1 MTTPPFSRRAGA
13 HPPAN
18 GNVRGW
24 SRVARRF
31 LRGTVRCWLL
41 ASLLSFWL
49 ALLALVVPLSARAD
63 SNSLTSYG
71 ATASGWAL
79 QPYIVNDSF
88 INVPAAD
95 QSTPFVFVSMDN
107 TPGAQAN
114 ASYFFP
120 GTAVNAVPNTQGIP
134 VSVPVG
140 VEARYPG
147 TSPASG
153 QVGTFNDGVAS
164 QAAAGSQ
171 SAQASE
177 GYALA
182 QSAIASYQFAPTI
195 PATPGTGVPPVPGA
209 PTVPPVPTLPGGAA
223 PTPTSHAGGASTPTP
238 APGSSKTPTPTPAAC
253 LLPPVCLYSAL
264 PVEQSAQT
272 AQGTGTLTP
281 FTLPDPVEQQLA
293 AALKAAE
300 LANPSLLNLAGG
312 HLPTTNAN
320 LPYAGADVSSEAA
333 TRATDSGVVVA
344 VVTRAQHVELLQGL
358 ITFASVDSTLQA
370 TAPASQA
377 HGTGSIIT
385 RITGA
390 AIAGIPV
397 TIDEK
402 GITVNDQ
409 HASADQIQALSDQ
422 LDAALAKAG
431 IHITLTKS
439 VTKGD
444 AGFWEGAGAGL
455 EVTAEL
461 NPAGAGLPSPASG
474 VPATHVDFSL
484 GKVSASIFATPA
496 SDSGGGNGGGDGG
509 GGYGGDGGCF
519 FCGGG
524 DGGSGGGNGS
534 GTGTQPAKHSGSK
547 TFSLL
552 AGLSGGQLLA
562 LVFVVQ
568 GVSTGAVAATA
579 GLTDARAKAAETAIE
594 EESK

>member
-18 GNVRGW
+18 DSARGW
-24 SRVARRF
+24 SHIARRF
-31 LRGTVRCWLL
+31 LRGAARRWLL

-63 SNSLTSYG
+63 TNSLTSYG

-107 TPGAQAN
+107 TPGAQAK

-134 VSVPVG
+134 ASVPVG

-153 QVGTFNDGVAS
+153 NVGGFNDGVAS

-209 PTVPPVPTLPGGAA
+209 PTVPPVPTLPGGAT
-223 PTPTSHAGGASTPTP
+223 PTPTPHAGGGSTPTP
-238 APGSSKTPTPTPAAC
+238 APGSSATPTPTPAKC
-253 LLPPVCLYSAL
+253 VLPPVCLYSAL
-264 PVEQSAQT
+264 PVEPSAQS

-281 FTLPDPVEQQLA
+281 FKLPDPVEQQLA

-358 ITFASVDSTLQA
+358 ITFASVESTLQA

-377 HGTGSIIT
+377 HGTGTIIT

-402 GITVNDQ
+402 GVTVNDQ
-409 HASADQIQALSDQ
+409 HASADQIQALTDQ
-422 LDAALAKAG
+422 LNAALAKAG
-431 IHITLTKS
+431 IHIVLTKS
-439 VTKGD
+439 VTKDGES
-444 AGFWEGAGAGL
+444 GFWEGAGAGL

-474 VPATHVDFSL
+474 VPATHVDVSI
-484 GKVSASIFATPA
+484 GKVSASIYATPGTG
-496 SDSGGGNGGGDGG
+496 SGGGNGGGDGSG
-509 GGYGGDGGCF
+509 GFGDGGCF

-524 DGGSGGGNGS
+524 DGGSGGNGSGSGNGS
-534 GTGTQPAKHSGSK
+534 GTSTQPAKHSGSK

-552 AGLSGGQLLA
+552 AGLTGGQLLA

-579 GLTDARAKAAETAIE
+579 GLTD
-594 EESK
+594 